1 MYVDLKKLNIN
12 FSIGTVHMTKIL
24 INCNIKTPDQLMCV
38 CIKDDS
44 LDNIDQLLHLH
55 TNLLCLLL

>member
-24 INCNIKTPDQLMCV
+24 INCNIKTPDQLMCGV
-38 CIKDDS
+38 
-44 LDNIDQLLHLH
+44 H
-55 TNLLCLLL
+55 